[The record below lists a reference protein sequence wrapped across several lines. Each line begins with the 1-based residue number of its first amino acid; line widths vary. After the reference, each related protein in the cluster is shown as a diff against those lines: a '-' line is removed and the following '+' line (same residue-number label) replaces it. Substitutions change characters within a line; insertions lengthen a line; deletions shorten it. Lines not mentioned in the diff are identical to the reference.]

1 MTAEWLFRFISVI
14 YHQIMDLL
22 GVKKRNPVEQ
32 NDKGMNCANKAILQG
47 QMFDRICRRYTDI

>member
-1 MTAEWLFRFISVI
+1 MTAEWLLKFISVI

-32 NDKGMNCANKAILQG
+32 NDKGMNCTNKAILQG
-47 QMFDRICRRYTDI
+47 QIFDRIS